1 MRILERYIFKSVIG
15 LFLGC
20 MLGFFFLYIVID
32 LFSHLDIIL
41 AHKVGIAVLK
51 NYYLSNIPIIFVQI
65 TPMACLLAT
74 LYTFARMNRDNEII
88 AMRAAGLSI
97 FGVTRTILLFGIV
110 TSLLIFWINDR
121 FVPRAIF
128 LMEKAKEQME
138 TGSPKP
144 KNKEGETINNLS
156 MYGLKNRLFFINKFT
171 PGTSTMEGIVI
182 LEQDEKQNI
191 TRKIVADKGIYQDG
205 VWKFYRTITYIF
217 DENGQIA
224 EDPQYTEEEIMV
236 ITETPRD
243 FLNQRQRTEYMT
255 IKQIDNYIWK
265 LAQSGAT
272 TVVRNLKV
280 DMYQRFTL
288 PLTSFIT
295 ILLGIP
301 FAMKIKKRAAGLS
314 SLGVSILFTFVYY
327 VLNAVGV
334 AFGKAGILP
343 PLAAVSLSHA
353 FIALFS
359 AYLIKGLP

>member
-1 MRILERYIFKSVIG
+1 MA
-15 LFLGC
+15 LFFGC
-20 MLGFFFLYIVID
+20 LIGFFFLYIIID
-32 LFSHLDIIL
+32 LFSHLDVIL
-41 AHKVGIAVLK
+41 AHRVGIMVLK
-51 NYYLSNIPIIFVQI
+51 NYYFSNIPIIFVQI

-88 AMRAAGLSI
+88 AMRAAGQSI
-97 FGVTRTILLFGIV
+97 FQITRTVLLFGAL
-110 TSLLIFWINDR
+110 TSLFIFWVNDR
-121 FVPRAIF
+121 YVPRALF

-138 TGSPKP
+138 SNSPRTKG
-144 KNKEGETINNLS
+144 KETAAIDNLS

-171 PGTSTMEGIVI
+171 PSTQTMEGIVI

-191 TRKIVADKGIYQDG
+191 TKKIVADKGVYQDG

-217 DENGQIA
+217 DENGQIV
-224 EDPQYTEEEIMV
+224 EDPQYSEEEIMV

-255 IKQIDNYIWK
+255 IEQIDNYIWK
-265 LAQSGAT
+265 LTQSGAT
-272 TVVRNLKV
+272 TVIRNLKV
-280 DMYQRFTL
+280 ELYQRYTL

-327 VLNAVGV
+327 VMSAVSI
-334 AFGKAGILP
+334 ALGKAGILP

-353 FIALFS
+353 SIALLS

>member
-1 MRILERYIFKSVIG
+1 L
-15 LFLGC
+15 
-20 MLGFFFLYIVID
+20 LGFFFLYIIID
-32 LFSHLDIIL
+32 LFSHLDVIL
-41 AHKVGIAVLK
+41 AHKVALTVLK
-51 NYYLSNIPIIFVQI
+51 NYYFSNIPIIFVNI
-65 TPMACLLAT
+65 TPMAGLLAT
-74 LYTFARMNRDNEII
+74 MYTFARMNLDNEII
-88 AMRAAGLSI
+88 AMRAAGLSVFQI
-97 FGVTRTILLFGIV
+97 TRTTLFLGIIC
-110 TSLLIFWINDR
+110 SLSIFWINDR
-121 FVPRAIF
+121 HVPRALL
-128 LMEKAKEQME
+128 LMEKAKGDME
-138 TGSPKP
+138 NGSPRT
-144 KNKEGETINNLS
+144 KNKEGEAINNLS

-171 PGTSTMEGIVI
+171 PATSTMEGIVI
-182 LEQDEKQNI
+182 LEQDEKQDI
-191 TRKIVADKGIYQDG
+191 TKKVVADKGIYQDG
-205 VWKFYRTITYIF
+205 IWKFYRAITYIF

-224 EDPQYTEEEIMV
+224 EDPQYSEEEIMV

-255 IKQIDNYIWK
+255 IEQLDNYIWK

-280 DMYQRFTL
+280 ELYQRFTL

-301 FAMKIKKRAAGLS
+301 FALKIKKRAAGLS

-327 VLNAVGV
+327 VMNAVGI
-334 AFGKAGILP
+334 ALGKAGILP